1 MASYIQPKEAFRR
14 GSFKNY
20 TIINNYRFVKSSKSA
35 NALYLKCANFRKQCR
50 ARAVIRRDTLK
61 VHLKDENHNHPRHI
75 QTTHQYYPIKLE
87 STDRFEN

>member
-61 VHLKDENHNHPRHI
+61 LIQFLPDIFYPDEVHNWYCLD
-75 QTTHQYYPIKLE
+75 TTPILPTP
-87 STDRFEN
+87 S